1 LAHST
6 KDIQVNEDT
15 SVRFLSTKTE
25 KNWRYFWKW
34 NFHQQISAPLARF
47 RPRPGAPR
55 PPPLLRHGI
64 LWKMRTR
71 NGMNIKSASATA
83 KQQYR
88 FPARPGSFCC
98 LRVATFLKYFPIAC
112 FGLATQCA
120 RRHISGVLV
129 FWAGFD
135 TPKRSRTT
143 GHEACT
149 DTGLFTPRAWSTLTK
164 RSPNWKQSERIRQR
178 SSPHLKKKCQ
188 NRPTRAKFPKL
199 SGCLTPKRY
208 FCFFPHAVASLV
220 VLKRYGRRRER
231 LLNLEIGHFSS

>member
-1 LAHST
+1 
-6 KDIQVNEDT
+6 
-15 SVRFLSTKTE
+15 
-25 KNWRYFWKW
+25 
-34 NFHQQISAPLARF
+34 
-47 RPRPGAPR
+47 
-55 PPPLLRHGI
+55 
-64 LWKMRTR
+64 MRTR

-98 LRVATFLKYFPIAC
+98 LRVATFLKHFPIAC

-231 LLNLEIGHFSS
+231 LLNLEIGHFSSNYLPKKCCFSVSRG